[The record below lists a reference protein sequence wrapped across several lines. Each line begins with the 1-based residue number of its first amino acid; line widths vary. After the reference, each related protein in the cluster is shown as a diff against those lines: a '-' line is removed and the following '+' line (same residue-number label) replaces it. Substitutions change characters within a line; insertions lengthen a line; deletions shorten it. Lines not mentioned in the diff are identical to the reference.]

1 MLRVEYISGEIP
13 EQQFTEDGGAIAPDP
28 SVVGEVFIVC
38 VMNYEPDTNSNI
50 YSSAED
56 VTLSLLEESTGVS
69 IRTEDGYVSVFV
81 DTAEAAAV
89 LDALRNID

>member
-13 EQQFTEDGGAIAPDP
+13 EQQFAEDGGAIAPDP
-28 SVVGEVFIVC
+28 GAKGDVFIVC

-56 VTLSLLEESTGVS
+56 VTLSVLEESTGVS
-69 IRTEDGYVSVFV
+69 IRTGDGYVSVFV
-81 DTAEAAAV
+81 DTAEAATV